1 MSLDIIIFIKIY
13 RYPSETNKSIEN
25 LVQSKSD
32 PLHSPIW
39 YLAIKTIIIH
49 AFCKPNHN
57 LVILAAH

>member
-39 YLAIKTIIIH
+39 
-49 AFCKPNHN
+49 
-57 LVILAAH
+57 